1 MDIAGVIKEVTGK
14 EPIWLE
20 DYTDLWLEWY
30 RGDVLKFHH
39 YKVYNGNEYVEQ
51 TRRTLNMA
59 KQICEDWAN
68 LLLNEKTEIAMG
80 DEKNQ
85 ENMDRLLADIKFWSK
100 GNKGVEESFALGQGA
115 FVCGVDSNKKPK
127 IQFVNR
133 TKIYPITVEDE
144 MVTECAFVNINGRNV
159 VFQFHTINPYTKNYE
174 IRTIKGEK
182 QNNDLNMYI
191 GSVDT
196 GDDVIFDTKSNIP
209 WFIMMKP
216 NISNNIN
223 INSPMGISIYANS
236 LDKLQGVDLAYDG
249 FCNEMNIGKGRIFV
263 DKNLTRIDKN
273 GETRVFDNN
282 DIAFYVYG
290 DGTTENN
297 KPLEFYNP
305 TLRVNDFFTGVNRAL
320 SLLSSAVGFGENRYR
335 FDGTGMTTAT
345 QVISENSEMFRT
357 LKKHEIILTDTLI
370 DIIKCLMYICNTFGD
385 GTYKFIEGTNI
396 EIKFDDSIIED
407 KESEKASDRTDVNM
421 GIMSKPEYR
430 AKWYNEDLET
440 AKINIQDIEND
451 NQSKMANIFSEE

>member
-39 YKVYNGNEYVEQ
+39 YKVYNGNEYVKQ

-144 MVTECAFVNINGRNV
+144 MVTECAFVNINGKNV

-174 IRTIKGEK
+174 IRTIKGKK

-421 GIMSKPEYR
+421 GIMSKAEYR
-430 AKWYNEDLET
+430 SKWYNEDLET

>member
-39 YKVYNGNEYVEQ
+39 YKVYNGNEYVKQ

-182 QNNDLNMYI
+182 KNNDLNMYI

-421 GIMSKPEYR
+421 GIMSKSEYR

>member
-30 RGDVLKFHH
+30 KGDVEEFHH
-39 YKVYNGNEYVEQ
+39 YEVYNGSNYIKQ
-51 TRRTLNMA
+51 TKKTLNMA
-59 KQICEDWAN
+59 KQVCEDWAN
-68 LLLNEKTEIAMG
+68 LLLNEKTDIAMG
-80 DEKNQ
+80 NQKNQ
-85 ENMDRLLADIKFWSK
+85 ENMDRLLADTKFWSK

-115 FVCGVDSNKKPK
+115 FVCGVDANKKPK
-127 IQFVNR
+127 VQFVNR
-133 TKIYPITVEDE
+133 TKIYPITVEDD
-144 MVTECAFVNINGRNV
+144 MVTECAFVNINGRDV
-159 VFQFHTINPYTKNYE
+159 VFQFHTINQDTKNYE

-182 QNNDLNMYI
+182 QNNDITMRI

-196 GDDVIFDTKSNIP
+196 GDDVIFDTKSNMP
-209 WFIMMKP
+209 WFMMYKP

-236 LDKLQGVDLAYDG
+236 LDKLQGVDLAYDA
-249 FCNEMNIGKGRIFV
+249 FCTEMNIGKGRIFV
-263 DKNLTRIDKN
+263 DKSLTRIDQD
-273 GETRVFDNN
+273 GETRVFDNR

-290 DGTTENN
+290 DGTSEN
-297 KPLEFYNP
+297 KEPLKFYNP
-305 TLRVNDFFTGVNRAL
+305 TLRVNDFFTGINRAL

-335 FDGTGMTTAT
+335 FDGTGITTAT

-357 LKKHEIILTDTLI
+357 LKKHEIILNDTLI

-385 GTYKFIEGTNI
+385 GTYKFVEETNI

-421 GIMSKPEYR
+421 GIMSKAEYR
-430 AKWYNEDLET
+430 AKWYNEDIDT
-440 AKINIQDIEND
+440 AK
-451 NQSKMANIFSEE
+451 ANIEEISQSDKTISNFFSEE

>member
-30 RGDVLKFHH
+30 KGDVEKFHH
-39 YKVYNGNEYVEQ
+39 YEVYNGSNYIKQ
-51 TRRTLNMA
+51 TKKTLNMA
-59 KQICEDWAN
+59 KQVCEDWAN
-68 LLLNEKTEIAMG
+68 LLLNEKTDIAMG
-80 DEKNQ
+80 NQKNQ
-85 ENMDRLLADIKFWSK
+85 ENMDRLLADTKFWSK

-115 FVCGVDSNKKPK
+115 FVCGVDGNKKPK
-127 IQFVNR
+127 VQFVNR
-133 TKIYPITVEDE
+133 TKIYPITVEDD
-144 MVTECAFVNINGRNV
+144 MVTECAFVNINGRDV
-159 VFQFHTINPYTKNYE
+159 VFQFHTINQDTKNYE

-182 QNNDLNMYI
+182 QNNDITMHI

-196 GDDVIFDTKSNIP
+196 GDDVIFDTKSNMP
-209 WFIMMKP
+209 WFMMYKP

-236 LDKLQGVDLAYDG
+236 LDKLQGVDLAYDA
-249 FCNEMNIGKGRIFV
+249 FCTEMNIGKGRIFV
-263 DKNLTRIDKN
+263 DKNLTRIDQD
-273 GETRVFDNN
+273 GETRVFDNR

-290 DGTTENN
+290 DGTSDN
-297 KPLEFYNP
+297 KEPLKFYNP
-305 TLRVNDFFTGVNRAL
+305 TLRVNDFFTGINRAL

-335 FDGTGMTTAT
+335 FDGTGITTAT

-357 LKKHEIILTDTLI
+357 LKKHEIILNDTLI

-385 GTYKFIEGTNI
+385 GTYKFVEETNI

-421 GIMSKPEYR
+421 GIMSKAEYR
-430 AKWYNEDLET
+430 AKWYNEDIDT
-440 AKINIQDIEND
+440 AK
-451 NQSKMANIFSEE
+451 ANIEEISQSDKTISNFFSEE

>member
-30 RGDVLKFHH
+30 KGDVEKFHH
-39 YKVYNGNEYVEQ
+39 YEVYNGSNYIKQ
-51 TRRTLNMA
+51 TKKTLNMA
-59 KQICEDWAN
+59 KQVCEDWAN
-68 LLLNEKTEIAMG
+68 LLLNEKTDVAMG
-80 DEKNQ
+80 NQNNQ
-85 ENMDRLLADIKFWSK
+85 ENMNRLLVDTKFWSK

-115 FVCGVDSNKKPK
+115 FVCGVDGNKKPK
-127 IQFVNR
+127 VQFVNR
-133 TKIYPITVEDE
+133 TKIYPITVEDD
-144 MVTECAFVNINGRNV
+144 MVTECAFVNINGRDV
-159 VFQFHTINPYTKNYE
+159 VFQFHTINQDTKNYE

-182 QNNDLNMYI
+182 QNNDITMHI

-196 GDDVIFDTKSNIP
+196 GDDVIFDTKSNMP
-209 WFIMMKP
+209 WFMMYKP

-236 LDKLQGVDLAYDG
+236 LDKLQGVDLAYDA
-249 FCNEMNIGKGRIFV
+249 FCTEMNIGKGRIFV
-263 DKNLTRIDKN
+263 DKSLTRIDQD
-273 GETRVFDNN
+273 GETRVFDNR

-290 DGTTENN
+290 DGTSEN
-297 KPLEFYNP
+297 KEPLKFYNP
-305 TLRVNDFFTGVNRAL
+305 TLRVNDFFTGINRAL

-335 FDGTGMTTAT
+335 FDGIGITTAT

-357 LKKHEIILTDTLI
+357 LKKHEIILNDTLI

-385 GTYKFIEGTNI
+385 GTYKFVEETNI

-407 KESEKASDRTDVNM
+407 KESEKASDRTDVNI
-421 GIMSKPEYR
+421 GIISKANIR
-430 AKWYNEDLET
+430 AKWYNEDIDT
-440 AKINIQDIEND
+440 AK
-451 NQSKMANIFSEE
+451 ANIEEISQSDKTISNFFSEE

>member
-39 YKVYNGNEYVEQ
+39 YKVYNGNEYVKQ

-249 FCNEMNIGKGRIFV
+249 FCTEMNIGKGRIFV
-263 DKNLTRIDKN
+263 DKSLTRIDQD
-273 GETRVFDNN
+273 GETRVFDNR

-290 DGTTENN
+290 DGTSEN
-297 KPLEFYNP
+297 KEPLKFYNP

-430 AKWYNEDLET
+430 AKWYNEDLKT

>member
-20 DYTDLWLEWY
+20 DFTDLWLEWY
-30 RGDVLKFHH
+30 KGDVQKFHH
-39 YKVYNGNEYVEQ
+39 YKVYNGTNYVSQ
-51 TRRTLNMA
+51 NRRTLNMA

-68 LLLNEKTEIAMG
+68 LLLNEKTDVAMG
-80 DEKNQ
+80 NEINQ
-85 ENMDRLLADIKFWSK
+85 ENMNRLLVDIKFWSK
-100 GNKGVEESFALGQGA
+100 GNKGVEESVALGQGA
-115 FVCGVDSNKKPK
+115 FGCGIDENKKPK

-133 TKIYPITVEDE
+133 TKIYPITVEDDV
-144 MVTECAFVNINGRNV
+144 VTECAFVNINGRDV
-159 VFQFHTINPYTKNYE
+159 VFQFHTINPDTKNYE

-182 QNNDLNMYI
+182 QNNDITMHI

-196 GDDVIFDTKSNIP
+196 GDDVIFDTKSNMP
-209 WFIMMKP
+209 WFMMYKP

-236 LDKLQGVDLAYDG
+236 LDKLQGVDLAYDA
-249 FCNEMNIGKGRIFV
+249 FCTEMNIGKGRIFV
-263 DKNLTRIDKN
+263 DKSLTRIDQD
-273 GETRVFDNN
+273 GETRVFDNR

-290 DGTTENN
+290 DGTSEN
-297 KPLEFYNP
+297 KEPLKFYNP

-345 QVISENSEMFRT
+345 QIISENSEMFRT
-357 LKKHEIILTDTLI
+357 LKKHEIILNDTLI
-370 DIIKCLMYICNTFGD
+370 DIMKCLMYICNTFGD
-385 GTYKFIEGTNI
+385 GTYKFIDNTNI

-407 KESEKASDRTDVNM
+407 KESEKSSDRVDVNM
-421 GIMSKPEYR
+421 DIMGKAEYR
-430 AKWYNEDLET
+430 SKWYNEDIET
-440 AKINIQDIEND
+440 AQQTIDDISQNK
-451 NQSKMANIFSEE
+451 QSNMANFFSEE

>member
-51 TRRTLNMA
+51 TRKTLNMA

-85 ENMDRLLADIKFWSK
+85 ENMDRLLVDIKFWSK

-209 WFIMMKP
+209 WFIMLKP

-305 TLRVNDFFTGVNRAL
+305 TLRVNDLFTGVNRAL

-451 NQSKMANIFSEE
+451 NQSKIANIFSEE

>member
-30 RGDVLKFHH
+30 KGDVEKFHH
-39 YKVYNGNEYVEQ
+39 YEVYNGSNYIKQ
-51 TRRTLNMA
+51 TKKTLNMA
-59 KQICEDWAN
+59 KQVCEDWAN
-68 LLLNEKTEIAMG
+68 LLLNEKTDIAMG
-80 DEKNQ
+80 NQNNQ
-85 ENMDRLLADIKFWSK
+85 ENIDRLLVDTKFWSK

-115 FVCGVDSNKKPK
+115 FVCGVDANKKPK
-127 IQFVNR
+127 VQFVNR
-133 TKIYPITVEDE
+133 TKIYPITVEDD
-144 MVTECAFVNINGRNV
+144 MVTECAFVNINGRDV
-159 VFQFHTINPYTKNYE
+159 VFQFHTINQDTKNYE

-182 QNNDLNMYI
+182 QNNDIIMHI

-196 GDDVIFDTKSNIP
+196 GDDVIFDTKSNMP
-209 WFIMMKP
+209 WFMMYKP

-236 LDKLQGVDLAYDG
+236 LDKLQGVDLAYDA
-249 FCNEMNIGKGRIFV
+249 FCTEMNIGKGRIFV
-263 DKNLTRIDKN
+263 DKSLTRIDQD
-273 GETRVFDNN
+273 GETRVFDNR

-290 DGTTENN
+290 DGTSEN
-297 KPLEFYNP
+297 KEPLKFYNP
-305 TLRVNDFFTGVNRAL
+305 TLRVNDFFTGINRAL

-335 FDGTGMTTAT
+335 FDGTGITTAT

-357 LKKHEIILTDTLI
+357 LKKHEIILNDTLI

-385 GTYKFIEGTNI
+385 GTYKFVEDTNI

-421 GIMSKPEYR
+421 GIMSKAEYR
-430 AKWYNEDLET
+430 AKWYNEDIDT
-440 AKINIQDIEND
+440 AK
-451 NQSKMANIFSEE
+451 ANIEEISQSDKTISNFFSEE

>member
-1 MDIAGVIKEVTGK
+1 MDIAGVIKEVTGQ

-30 RGDVLKFHH
+30 KGDVEKFHH
-39 YKVYNGNEYVEQ
+39 YEVYNGSNYIKQ
-51 TRRTLNMA
+51 TKKTLNMA
-59 KQICEDWAN
+59 KQVCEDWAN
-68 LLLNEKTEIAMG
+68 LLLNEKTDVAMG
-80 DEKNQ
+80 NQ
-85 ENMDRLLADIKFWSK
+85 NNKENMNRLLVDTKFWSK

-115 FVCGVDSNKKPK
+115 FVCGVDANKKPK
-127 IQFVNR
+127 VQFVNR
-133 TKIYPITVEDE
+133 TKIYPITVEDD
-144 MVTECAFVNINGRNV
+144 MVTECAFVNINGRDV
-159 VFQFHTINPYTKNYE
+159 VFQFHTINQDTKNYE

-182 QNNDLNMYI
+182 QNNDITMHI

-196 GDDVIFDTKSNIP
+196 GDDVIFDTKSNMP
-209 WFIMMKP
+209 WFMMYKP

-236 LDKLQGVDLAYDG
+236 LDKLQGVDLAYDA
-249 FCNEMNIGKGRIFV
+249 FCTEMTIGKGRIFV
-263 DKNLTRIDKN
+263 DKSLTRIDQD
-273 GETRVFDNN
+273 GETRVFDNR

-290 DGTTENN
+290 DGTSEN
-297 KPLEFYNP
+297 KEPLKFYNP
-305 TLRVNDFFTGVNRAL
+305 TLRVNDFFTGINRAL

-335 FDGTGMTTAT
+335 FDGTGITTAT

-357 LKKHEIILTDTLI
+357 LKKHEIILNDTLI

-385 GTYKFIEGTNI
+385 GTYKFVEETNI

-421 GIMSKPEYR
+421 GIMSKAEYR
-430 AKWYNEDLET
+430 AKWYNEDIDT
-440 AKINIQDIEND
+440 AK
-451 NQSKMANIFSEE
+451 ANIEEISQSDKTISNFFSEE

>member
-30 RGDVLKFHH
+30 KGDVLKFHH
-39 YKVYNGNEYVEQ
+39 YKVYNGNEYVKQ

-182 QNNDLNMYI
+182 KNNDLNMYI

>member
-30 RGDVLKFHH
+30 KGDVEKFHH
-39 YKVYNGNEYVEQ
+39 YEVYNGNNYIKQ
-51 TRRTLNMA
+51 TKKTLNMA
-59 KQICEDWAN
+59 KQVCEDWAN
-68 LLLNEKTEIAMG
+68 LLLNEKTDIAMG
-80 DEKNQ
+80 NQKNQ
-85 ENMDRLLADIKFWSK
+85 ENMDRLLADTKFWSK

-115 FVCGVDSNKKPK
+115 FVCGVDANKKPK
-127 IQFVNR
+127 VQFVNR
-133 TKIYPITVEDE
+133 TKIYPITVEDD
-144 MVTECAFVNINGRNV
+144 MVTECAFVNINGRDV
-159 VFQFHTINPYTKNYE
+159 VFQFHTINQDTKNYE

-182 QNNDLNMYI
+182 QNNDITMHI

-196 GDDVIFDTKSNIP
+196 GDDVIFDTKSNMP
-209 WFIMMKP
+209 WFMMYKP

-236 LDKLQGVDLAYDG
+236 LDKLQGVDLAYDA
-249 FCNEMNIGKGRIFV
+249 FCTEMNIGKGRIFV
-263 DKNLTRIDKN
+263 DKSLTRIDQD
-273 GETRVFDNN
+273 GETRVFDNR

-290 DGTTENN
+290 DGTSEN
-297 KPLEFYNP
+297 KEPLKFYNP
-305 TLRVNDFFTGVNRAL
+305 TLRVNDFFTGINRAL

-335 FDGTGMTTAT
+335 FDGTGITTAT

-357 LKKHEIILTDTLI
+357 LKKHEIILNDTLI

-385 GTYKFIEGTNI
+385 GTYKFVEDTSI

-421 GIMSKPEYR
+421 GIMSKAEYR
-430 AKWYNEDLET
+430 AKWYNEDIDT
-440 AKINIQDIEND
+440 AK
-451 NQSKMANIFSEE
+451 ANIEEISQSDKTISNFFSEE